1 MSTHYNHIVV
11 LTGAG
16 ISAESGLATFR
27 GNNGMWGRYAI
38 EDVASIEGFERN
50 PDKVFDFYNELKPQM
65 DKALPNAAHYALSC
79 LQQALTSLRK
89 TWICCTK
96 KLAIKM
102 YTTFMAESMK
112 RCACTVDL
120 SQETCPAPRAAAF
133 APIAKC
139 KG

>member
-50 PDKVFDFYNELKPQM
+50 HDKVFDFYNELKPQM

-79 LQQALTSLRK
+79 LQQEYGAASVDIITQN
-89 TWICCTK
+89 
-96 KLAIKM
+96 
-102 YTTFMAESMK
+102 
-112 RCACTVDL
+112 VDL
-120 SQETCPAPRAAAF
+120 LHEKAGNQNAF
-133 APIAKC
+133 WFPFAVDAIYHSF
-139 KG
+139 